1 MRKLHETRLGL
12 WDLSAILN
20 GKRPRASLMRIM
32 GMTMRLM
39 HTSLEVGIMK
49 RLACSEWANH
59 TGEGQ
64 TNPTSYG
71 ELADGLFGPRGV

>member
-1 MRKLHETRLGL
+1 MQASKILCFSSLFTSPTSKLV
-12 WDLSAILN
+12 
-20 GKRPRASLMRIM
+20 

-39 HTSLEVGIMK
+39 HTSLDVGLVK
-49 RLACSEWANH
+49 RELKQRSWRLAYSEWANH

-71 ELADGLFGPRGV
+71 ELADGLFGPRGD